1 MTRETA
7 PDSESAL
14 TACLVGREHRRR
26 ACSCTASRPT
36 LHDWKLVGVRD
47 VLAPINAR
55 APVYPVDKARGFGP
69 AGVSF
74 ANDRWE
80 LRRAIV
86 IEGRFKHGA
95 FGDGVRRFVWYLDLQ
110 TLVPL
115 YYAAY
120 RAEGVPG
127 GLGYF
132 VGRWSEDRPDYPRW
146 PDDPARPVRVIDS
159 VASALVDWND
169 QDSVRIEQWNTVSIP
184 SDEKKLA
191 RQLSQS
197 SLRGH

>member
-1 MTRETA
+1 M
-7 PDSESAL
+7 
-14 TACLVGREHRRR
+14 
-26 ACSCTASRPT
+26 
-36 LHDWKLVGVRD
+36 
-47 VLAPINAR
+47 
-55 APVYPVDKARGFGP
+55 
-69 AGVSF
+69 GVSF

-80 LRRAIV
+80 LRRAVV

-95 FGDGVRRFVWYLDLQ
+95 FGDGVQRVIWYLDLQ

-120 RAEGVPG
+120 RAEGLPG

-146 PDDPARPVRVIDS
+146 PDDPARPVRVIDP
-159 VASALVDWND
+159 VASALIDWND
-169 QDSVRIEQWNTVSIP
+169 QDSVRIEQWRTVSIP

-197 SLRGH
+197 GLRGH